1 MEWAL
6 RTIPFYQKQSGPST
20 TTFATHAQ
28 ALDEWLRRIISI
40 CKSHGNRGAA
50 AYDLSTR
57 LLYDER
63 HRGCPDDSPRSI
75 CEHLKEESNEMA

>member
-28 ALDEWLRRIISI
+28 ALDERFMMIIFVYAS
-40 CKSHGNRGAA
+40 CRF
-50 AYDLSTR
+50 TR
-57 LLYDER
+57 T
-63 HRGCPDDSPRSI
+63 GQ
-75 CEHLKEESNEMA
+75 